1 MKVYR
6 RTSENGSQCPSVSK
20 VLVLDDDN
28 ALQRLLR
35 LTLTSEGF
43 EVITASNGL
52 EGLEKV
58 RVDPPDVILLDLEMP
73 VMDGR
78 TFFRELRKQGNN
90 TSVLILSAYGAR
102 NAQRELQAEGSLEK
116 PFEADV
122 LMDELRQ
129 LARV

>member
-1 MKVYR
+1 M
-6 RTSENGSQCPSVSK
+6 SENGSRGPGVSK

-28 ALQRLLR
+28 ALLRLLR

-58 RVDPPDVILLDLEMP
+58 DREPPDVILLDLEMP

-90 TSVLILSAYGAR
+90 TPVLILSAYGAR
-102 NAQRELQAEGSLEK
+102 DAQRELHADGSLEK
-116 PFEADV
+116 PFDADV
-122 LMDELRQ
+122 LMNELKQ

>member
-1 MKVYR
+1 M
-6 RTSENGSQCPSVSK
+6 SENGSRYPDVSK

-28 ALQRLLR
+28 ALLRLLR

-58 RVDPPDVILLDLEMP
+58 GQEPPDVILLDLEMP

-90 TSVLILSAYGAR
+90 TPVLILSAYGAR
-102 NAQRELQAEGSLEK
+102 EAQRELHADGSLEK
-116 PFEADV
+116 PFDADV
-122 LMDELRQ
+122 LMNELKQ

>member
-1 MKVYR
+1 M
-6 RTSENGSQCPSVSK
+6 SENGSRGPSVSK

-28 ALQRLLR
+28 ALLRLLR

-58 RVDPPDVILLDLEMP
+58 DREPPDVILLDLEMP

-90 TSVLILSAYGAR
+90 TPVLILSAYGAR
-102 NAQRELQAEGSLEK
+102 DAQRELDADGSLEK
-116 PFEADV
+116 PFDADV
-122 LMDELRQ
+122 LMNELKQ

>member
-1 MKVYR
+1 M
-6 RTSENGSQCPSVSK
+6 SENGSRYPSVSK

-28 ALQRLLR
+28 ALLRLLR

-58 RVDPPDVILLDLEMP
+58 DREPPDVILLDLEMP

-78 TFFRELRKQGNN
+78 TFFRELRKQGND
-90 TSVLILSAYGAR
+90 TPVLILSAYGAR
-102 NAQRELQAEGSLEK
+102 EAQRELHADGSLEK
-116 PFEADV
+116 PFDADV
-122 LMDELRQ
+122 LMQELKQ

>member
-1 MKVYR
+1 M
-6 RTSENGSQCPSVSK
+6 SENGSSGPGVSK

-58 RVDPPDVILLDLEMP
+58 DREPPDVILLDLEMP

-90 TSVLILSAYGAR
+90 TPVLILSAYGAR
-102 NAQRELQAEGSLEK
+102 DAQRELHADGSLEK
-116 PFEADV
+116 PFDADV
-122 LMDELRQ
+122 LMNELKQ

>member
-1 MKVYR
+1 M
-6 RTSENGSQCPSVSK
+6 SENGSRFPGVSK

-28 ALQRLLR
+28 ALLRLLR

-58 RVDPPDVILLDLEMP
+58 DQEPPDVILLDLEMP

-90 TSVLILSAYGAR
+90 TPVLILSAYGAR
-102 NAQRELQAEGSLEK
+102 EAQRELHADGSLEK
-116 PFEADV
+116 PFDADV
-122 LMDELRQ
+122 LMNELKQ

>member
-1 MKVYR
+1 M
-6 RTSENGSQCPSVSK
+6 SENGSRYPGVSK

-28 ALQRLLR
+28 ALLRLLR

-52 EGLEKV
+52 EGLE
-58 RVDPPDVILLDLEMP
+58 RVDQEPPDVILLDLEMP

-90 TSVLILSAYGAR
+90 TPVLILSAYGAR
-102 NAQRELQAEGSLEK
+102 EAQRELHADGSLEK
-116 PFEADV
+116 PFDADV
-122 LMDELRQ
+122 LMNELKQ

>member
-1 MKVYR
+1 M
-6 RTSENGSQCPSVSK
+6 SENGSRYPDVSK

-28 ALQRLLR
+28 ALLRLLR

-58 RVDPPDVILLDLEMP
+58 DQEPPDVILLDLEMP

-90 TSVLILSAYGAR
+90 TPVLILSAYGAR
-102 NAQRELQAEGSLEK
+102 EAQRELHADGSLEK
-116 PFEADV
+116 PFDADV
-122 LMDELRQ
+122 LMNELKQ

>member
-1 MKVYR
+1 M
-6 RTSENGSQCPSVSK
+6 SENGSRGPSVSK

-28 ALQRLLR
+28 ALLRLLR

-43 EVITASNGL
+43 EVMTASNGL
-52 EGLEKV
+52 AGLEKV
-58 RVDPPDVILLDLEMP
+58 DREPPDVILLDLEMP

-90 TSVLILSAYGAR
+90 TPVLILSAYGAR
-102 NAQRELQAEGSLEK
+102 DAQRELHADGSLEK
-116 PFEADV
+116 PFDADV
-122 LMDELRQ
+122 LMNELKQ

>member
-1 MKVYR
+1 M
-6 RTSENGSQCPSVSK
+6 SENGSRGPSVSK

-28 ALQRLLR
+28 ALLRLLR

-58 RVDPPDVILLDLEMP
+58 DREPPDVILLDLEMP

-90 TSVLILSAYGAR
+90 TPVLILSAYGAR
-102 NAQRELQAEGSLEK
+102 DAQRELHADGSLEK
-116 PFEADV
+116 PFDADV
-122 LMDELRQ
+122 LMNELKQ

>member
-1 MKVYR
+1 M
-6 RTSENGSQCPSVSK
+6 SENGSRGPGVSK

-28 ALQRLLR
+28 ALLRLLR
-35 LTLTSEGF
+35 LTLTAEGF

-58 RVDPPDVILLDLEMP
+58 DREPPDVILLDLEMP

-90 TSVLILSAYGAR
+90 TPVLILSAYGAR
-102 NAQRELQAEGSLEK
+102 DAQRELHADGSLEK
-116 PFEADV
+116 PFDADV
-122 LMDELRQ
+122 LMNELKQ

>member
-1 MKVYR
+1 MRVYSPM
-6 RTSENGSQCPSVSK
+6 SENGSRYPDVSK

-28 ALQRLLR
+28 ALLRLLR

-58 RVDPPDVILLDLEMP
+58 DQEPPDVILLDLEMP

-90 TSVLILSAYGAR
+90 TPVLILSAYGAR
-102 NAQRELQAEGSLEK
+102 EAQRELHADGSLEK
-116 PFEADV
+116 PFDADV
-122 LMDELRQ
+122 LMNELKQ

>member
-1 MKVYR
+1 MKVYG

-90 TSVLILSAYGAR
+90 TPVLILSAYGAR

>member
-1 MKVYR
+1 M
-6 RTSENGSQCPSVSK
+6 SENGSRGPGVSK

-28 ALQRLLR
+28 ALLRLLR

-58 RVDPPDVILLDLEMP
+58 DQEPPDVILLDLEMP

-90 TSVLILSAYGAR
+90 TPVLILSAYGAR
-102 NAQRELQAEGSLEK
+102 DAQRELHADGSLEK
-116 PFEADV
+116 PFDADV
-122 LMDELRQ
+122 LMNELKQ

>member
-1 MKVYR
+1 M
-6 RTSENGSQCPSVSK
+6 SENGSRGPSVSK

-28 ALQRLLR
+28 ALLRLLR

-58 RVDPPDVILLDLEMP
+58 DREPPDVILLDLEMP

-78 TFFRELRKQGNN
+78 TFFRELRQQGNN
-90 TSVLILSAYGAR
+90 TPVLILSAYGAR
-102 NAQRELQAEGSLEK
+102 DAQRELHADGSLEK
-116 PFEADV
+116 PFDADA
-122 LMDELRQ
+122 LMNELKQ

>member
-1 MKVYR
+1 M
-6 RTSENGSQCPSVSK
+6 TENGSRVPGVSK

-28 ALQRLLR
+28 ALLRLLR

-58 RVDPPDVILLDLEMP
+58 DQEPPDVILLDLEMP

-90 TSVLILSAYGAR
+90 TPVLILSAYGAR
-102 NAQRELQAEGSLEK
+102 DAQRELHANGSLEK

-122 LMDELRQ
+122 LMNELKQ
-129 LARV
+129 LALV

>member
-90 TSVLILSAYGAR
+90 TPVLILSAYGAR
-102 NAQRELQAEGSLEK
+102 NAQRELQADGSLEK

>member
-1 MKVYR
+1 M
-6 RTSENGSQCPSVSK
+6 SENGSRSPSVSK

-28 ALQRLLR
+28 ALLRLLR

-58 RVDPPDVILLDLEMP
+58 DREPPDVILLDLEMP

-90 TSVLILSAYGAR
+90 TPVLILSAYGAR
-102 NAQRELQAEGSLEK
+102 DAQRELHADGSLEK

-122 LMDELRQ
+122 LMNELKQ

>member
-90 TSVLILSAYGAR
+90 TPVLILSAYGAR